1 MVNNTSERQSIFKK
15 WLTVNNT
22 SEQQGKFKTWLNKE
36 GSAYGFVSMY
46 ALLFIIFIVIPVF
59 VAILLSF
66 TNFDSI
72 QFPSFIGLQNYVN
85 LLTQDDIFMKYVLPN
100 TIEFAVIVGPGGYV
114 LSFMLAWMLA
124 QVPKLPRTI
133 FALILYS
140 PSMTS
145 GVAMAVVWK
154 TLFSGDQTGYLN
166 SFLLG
171 LNLIREPIQWL
182 QSPQYLM
189 TMMIIVT
196 LWSSAGIGFLAMLAG
211 VLEINP
217 ELYEA
222 GALDGIS
229 NRFQEIMNIT
239 IPSMKPQMLFGAVMA
254 IVGTFQ
260 AGAIG
265 VTLSG
270 GNPTPQYAGQLIVNH
285 IEDYGFLRYE
295 MGYAAAVSV
304 VLLLMVL
311 LFWRLA
317 AWTVLITASRKS

>member
-1 MVNNTSERQSIFKK
+1 MLNARLQR
-15 WLTVNNT
+15 WL
-22 SEQQGKFKTWLNKE
+22 QKE
-36 GSAYGFVSMY
+36 GSAYAFLSAYGLM
-46 ALLFIIFIVIPVF
+46 FIIFIVIPVLAA
-59 VAILLSF
+59 VALSF
-66 TNFDSI
+66 TFFDTI
-72 QFPSFIGLQNYVN
+72 QAPQFIGLRNYIS
-85 LLTQDDIFMKYVLPN
+85 LITQDDTFMKYVLPN
-100 TIEFAVIVGPGGYV
+100 TITFAVLVGPGGYV
-114 LSFMLAWMLA
+114 LAFLLAWMLA
-124 QVPKLPRTI
+124 QLPKLPRTI

-140 PSMTS
+140 PSMTA

-166 SFLLG
+166 SFLMGLG
-171 LNLIREPIQWL
+171 AIREPIQWL

-189 TMMIIVT
+189 LIMIIVT
-196 LWSSAGIGFLAMLAG
+196 LWGSMGIGFLAMLAG
-211 VLEINP
+211 ILEINP

-222 GALDGIS
+222 AAIDGVKS
-229 NRFQEIMNIT
+229 RWQEIFYLT
-239 IPSMKPQMLFGAVMA
+239 IPSMRPQMLFGAVMA

-270 GNPTPQYAGQLIVNH
+270 SNPTPQYAGQLIVNH

-311 LFWRLA
+311 FFSRVSNRLFGGE
-317 AWTVLITASRKS
+317 V

>member
-1 MVNNTSERQSIFKK
+1 MQSKPPFQK
-15 WLTVNNT
+15 
-22 SEQQGKFKTWLNKE
+22 WLNKE
-36 GSAYGFVSMY
+36 GSAYAFLSAYGV
-46 ALLFIIFIVIPVF
+46 LFIIFIVVPVM
-59 VAILLSF
+59 AALLLSF
-66 TNFDSI
+66 TFFDTL
-72 QFPSFIGLQNYVN
+72 QPPQFIGLRNYIS
-85 LLTQDDIFMKYVLPN
+85 LITQDDTFMKYVLPN
-100 TIEFAVIVGPGGYV
+100 TITFAVIVGPGGYV
-114 LSFMLAWMLA
+114 LAFLLAWILA
-124 QVPKLPRTI
+124 QLPKLPRTI

-140 PSMTS
+140 PSMTA

-166 SFLLG
+166 SFLMGLG
-171 LNLIREPIQWL
+171 VIREPIQWL

-189 TMMIIVT
+189 LIMIVVT
-196 LWSSAGIGFLAMLAG
+196 LWSSMGIGFLAMLAG
-211 VLEINP
+211 ILEINP

-222 GALDGIS
+222 AAIDGIKS
-229 NRFQEIMNIT
+229 RWQEIFYLT
-239 IPSMKPQMLFGAVMA
+239 IPSMRPQMLFGAVMA

-270 GNPTPQYAGQLIVNH
+270 SNPTPQYAGQLIVNH

-311 LFWRLA
+311 FFSRISNRLFGSEA
-317 AWTVLITASRKS
+317 

>member
-1 MVNNTSERQSIFKK
+1 MQTSLSQGFELEVPKENKRNSGFQH
-15 WLTVNNT
+15 WL
-22 SEQQGKFKTWLNKE
+22 KKE
-36 GSAYGFVSMY
+36 GSAYSMVSMY
-46 ALLFIIFIVIPVF
+46 VILFLIFIAAPVL
-59 VAILLSF
+59 VAGLLSF
-66 TNFDSI
+66 TNFDTI
-72 QFPSFIGLQNYVN
+72 QFPRFIGLKNYIT

-100 TIEFAVIVGPGGYV
+100 TLQFAAIVGPGGYI
-114 LSFMLAWMLA
+114 LSFLLAWILA
-124 QVPKLPRTI
+124 QLPKLPRTI

-171 LNLIREPIQWL
+171 LNIIQEPIQWL

-189 TMMIIVT
+189 VIMILVT
-196 LWSSAGIGFLAMLAG
+196 LWSSMGVGFLAMLAG
-211 VLEINP
+211 LLDVNP

-222 GALDGIS
+222 ARIDGIK
-229 NRFQEIMNIT
+229 NRFQEIIYIT
-239 IPSMKPQMLFGAVMA
+239 IPSMRPQMLFGAVMA
-254 IVGTFQ
+254 LVSTFQ

-265 VTLSG
+265 VVLSG
-270 GNPTPQYAGQLIVNH
+270 SNPTPQYAGQLIVNH

-304 VLLLMVL
+304 VLLVMVL
-311 LFWRLA
+311 LLDRLA
-317 AWTVLITASRKS
+317 VNLFSSEDYL